1 MISQVLIGMKFSM
14 LITSIQRYLS

>member
-14 LITSIQRYLS
+14 LITSIQRYRS

>member
-14 LITSIQRYLS
+14 